1 MFDNGFVPDEGL
13 VGIIKP
19 IYKNKGDPTQ
29 PENYRPITLLSCLG
43 KLFTSILSKRLEDYA
58 CEINLIGETQ
68 AGFRKNYPTLDHI
81 LTLQFL
87 SHTLLKSK
95 KKLFC
100 AFVHFKQVFD
110 TVWRNGLWYKMLENG
125 IKGKCYTFIRNMY
138 RGIKSKISMNGMS
151 SNFFCCNVGVRQ
163 GENLSPFLFSI
174 YINDLEE
181 FLTDKNVDGLQSIS
195 SSIENEL
202 FLYLKLSVLF
212 YADDTV
218 IMAETANDL
227 QKGLDEFHVYCSRWK
242 LNVNVEKTKVLV
254 FSKGPKPKNIFYYN
268 NNVVESVNDFKYL
281 GIVFSR
287 SGSFCKAKKY
297 LAEQAQKA
305 MYGVI
310 RKIRQFNLPI
320 EQQFDLFDK
329 VVKPVLLYGCEIWGY
344 ENLDIIERVHLKFL
358 KYILCMKSSTP
369 SYMVYGESGPFPLSL
384 TINSRM
390 VSYWAKMLQGQENK
404 IVSAVYRYL
413 FSRYNNEN
421 VNLWIS
427 FIQQIP
433 VDFQIFG
440 QIKLLQCLMSNG
452 SLL

>member
-1 MFDNGFVPDEGL
+1 M
-13 VGIIKP
+13 
-19 IYKNKGDPTQ
+19 
-29 PENYRPITLLSCLG
+29 
-43 KLFTSILSKRLEDYA
+43 
-58 CEINLIGETQ
+58 
-68 AGFRKNYPTLDHI
+68 
-81 LTLQFL
+81 
-87 SHTLLKSK
+87 
-95 KKLFC
+95 
-100 AFVHFKQVFD
+100 
-110 TVWRNGLWYKMLENG
+110 
-125 IKGKCYTFIRNMY
+125 
-138 RGIKSKISMNGMS
+138 
-151 SNFFCCNVGVRQ
+151 
-163 GENLSPFLFSI
+163 
-174 YINDLEE
+174 
-181 FLTDKNVDGLQSIS
+181 TDKNVDGLQSIS

-369 SYMVYGESGPFPLSL
+369 SYMVYGESGRFPLSI
-384 TINSRM
+384 TIQTRM
-390 VSYWAKMLQGQENK
+390 VSYCAKMLQGQENK
-404 IVSAVYRYL
+404 IVSTVYRYL

-421 VNLWIS
+421 VNLWIY
-427 FIQQIP
+427 FIH
-433 VDFQIFG
+433 IFDSCG
-440 QIKLLQCLMSNG
+440 FPNIWADQTSTMSDVKWITAVIKQRLKDQYIQKWANEIDISSKGHIYKIFKHNFGFEKYL
-452 SLL
+452 SLLSKKFWKPLVKFRTSNHHLPIEVGRWCGIPLADRTCTLCDTGKLADEFHFILECEATSTLRKQFLAPRYCRAPNILKFKELMTSSNLKTLKTISLFISKIFELVGCPP